1 MSSTKPKYIGYGV
14 KKQDLE
20 DGACFLTGRTFD
32 FKEKFKALGG
42 LWQPAEKAWKMPA
55 GVDMS
60 FLVPP
65 PPPPPRTR
73 EEWTREE
80 WQRYCVRHR
89 SPTGP
94 CCKNAQYFSEYEQG
108 PVCYRCERHGV
119 THNNY
124 TGD

>member
-1 MSSTKPKYIGYGV
+1 
-14 KKQDLE
+14 
-20 DGACFLTGRTFD
+20 LTGRTYD
-32 FKEKFKALGG
+32 FKEKIKSLGG
-42 LWQPAEKAWKMPA
+42 QWQPAEKCWKVPA
-55 GVDMS
+55 GADLS

-65 PPPPPRTR
+65 PPPRPRTR
-73 EEWTREE
+73 EEWTMEE
-80 WQRYCVRHR
+80 WTWYCIRHR

-94 CCKNAQYFSEYEQG
+94 CCKNAKSFQEYEQG